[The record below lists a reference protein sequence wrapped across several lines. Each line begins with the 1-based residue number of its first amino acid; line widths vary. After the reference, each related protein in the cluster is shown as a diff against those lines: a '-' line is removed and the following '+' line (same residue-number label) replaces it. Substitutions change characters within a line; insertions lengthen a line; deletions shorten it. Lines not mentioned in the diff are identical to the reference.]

1 MLSHG
6 DFKDL
11 PRGTASD
18 IVLRNEAFNIAK
30 IPKYYKDQCGIDS
43 IIHKFF
49 DKKSSS
55 GAVTYTWSETSA
67 TQGTSAI
74 KSENMSNQQLAEE
87 L

>member
-18 IVLRNEAFNIAK
+18 IVLRDEAFNIAK

-43 IIHKFF
+43 IVHKFF

-67 TQGTSAI
+67 I